1 MVSVENEGFFLLFVR
16 GKQRIFLISGVL
28 FMLKITFSKDRGWV
42 FEDDANTFID
52 QVKLFINFAHF

>member
-1 MVSVENEGFFLLFVR
+1 MVSVKNEVFVLLFVR
-16 GKQRIFLISGVL
+16 GQQHIFLISGVL

-42 FEDDANTFID
+42 FEDHANTFLD